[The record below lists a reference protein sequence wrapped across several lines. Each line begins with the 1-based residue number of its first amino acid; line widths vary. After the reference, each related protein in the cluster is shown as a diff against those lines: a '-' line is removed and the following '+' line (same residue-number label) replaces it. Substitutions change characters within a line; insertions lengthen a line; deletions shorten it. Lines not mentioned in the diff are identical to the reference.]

1 MSYDCSDGPAL
12 AEDAVAFFL
21 IEPRPVLAR
30 CRSKL
35 SNRGGR
41 RRFLLAEA
49 IIPPVL
55 NKLIIAGYN
64 EQMMSKIKKTI
75 LKSILKKYFPKVK
88 ILLKTILKIMK

>member
-12 AEDAVAFFL
+12 AEDAVSFFL

-49 IIPPVL
+49 IIPSVL
-55 NKLIIAGYN
+55 NKRSTAADDGNATLYFLN
-64 EQMMSKIKKTI
+64 KIKN
-75 LKSILKKYFPKVK
+75 
-88 ILLKTILKIMK
+88 